1 MLVGADQLGSP
12 APVCQPPSQPVDW
25 QEELSLMIKNV
36 SRKSQKLVNTFV
48 KTAITLGPKGACRKF
63 AISGL
68 FTGKVR
74 GRAAAGPTTP
84 PRIN

>member
-1 MLVGADQLGSP
+1 
-12 APVCQPPSQPVDW
+12 
-25 QEELSLMIKNV
+25 MIKNV

-68 FTGKVR
+68 FTGEVR
-74 GRAAAGPTTP
+74 GRAAPSPTTS